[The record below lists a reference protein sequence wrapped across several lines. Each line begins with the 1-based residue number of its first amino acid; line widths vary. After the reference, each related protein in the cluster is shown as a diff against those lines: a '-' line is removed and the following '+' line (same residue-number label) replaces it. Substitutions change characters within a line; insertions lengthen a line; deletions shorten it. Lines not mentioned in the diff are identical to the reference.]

1 MSEAKYHNKEL
12 LQLVGN
18 LSNNKCPHSGHE

>member
-1 MSEAKYHNKEL
+1 MSEAKHHNKEL
-12 LQLVGN
+12 LQLVGK